1 MKFVFCYTF
10 FCLRLTEIDDS
21 KDLLISLVAEMEKR
35 YDAIGKVGAV
45 NIHEAEKNGL
55 SFPFIVVFIE
65 ELADLVLQDNDIEP
79 LIERL
84 AQKSRAAGIHL
95 VLATQ
100 RPDAETFSGLIRS
113 NVPARIALTVQ
124 KGSESKIILD
134 ENGAENLLG
143 YGDMLVKLPGQQ
155 AARAHGVFIK
165 KDNIM
170 EVVSGL

>member
-1 MKFVFCYTF
+1 
-10 FCLRLTEIDDS
+10 
-21 KDLLISLVAEMEKR
+21 
-35 YDAIGKVGAV
+35 
-45 NIHEAEKNGL
+45 
-55 SFPFIVVFIE
+55 
-65 ELADLVLQDNDIEP
+65 
-79 LIERL
+79 
-84 AQKSRAAGIHL
+84 
-95 VLATQ
+95 
-100 RPDAETFSGLIRS
+100 
-113 NVPARIALTVQ
+113 VPARIALTVQ